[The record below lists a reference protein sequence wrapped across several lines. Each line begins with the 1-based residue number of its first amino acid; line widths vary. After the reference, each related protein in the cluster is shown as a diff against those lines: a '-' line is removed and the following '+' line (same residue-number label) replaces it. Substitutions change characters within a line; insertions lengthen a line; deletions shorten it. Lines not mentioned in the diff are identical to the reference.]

1 MFRNYL
7 KTAVRNLLRNRV
19 FAIINVLGLVLGI
32 TGTIVIYRITAF
44 EKSFD
49 SYHTDAES
57 VYRINLIQDN
67 DGDVQKSAS
76 VMHPL
81 GPAIAL
87 DYGDWKVSRIHWYYD
102 GVFISENDQGVQ
114 TKIKQ
119 PNNMAFVESDF
130 FEMFDFDIIAGNPE
144 GVLGEPNTIALSAD
158 GADKLFGLNGSNY
171 QSIIGKTLK
180 FENKLNLSV
189 SAVYANPPKNSDYGI
204 DYLMSYEGAKIY
216 PYANGLTSWGTRNG
230 STRMFV
236 KLANGQ
242 TKEQAE
248 TALKES
254 SIKYLKNIGVDAVE
268 AGVYFGLQPL
278 VDIHLDP
285 DLGAYGYVDQSALD
299 SMSIIA
305 IILIVIA
312 AINFINLA
320 TAQSVKRAKEV
331 GIRKVLGSGKKQIVS
346 QFLGEV
352 AIITLVSILISLAL
366 SEGVLMRLEPVLG
379 YNLGLNLI
387 SEPGTIL
394 FLVGLLILVTILS
407 GFYPSVVLANYN
419 PVHAIKNSS
428 LTTKTNKASFSI
440 RRGLVVF
447 QFLIS
452 QALIVGTLVVL
463 FQMDYMRNQPIGFK
477 SKGVLTFPIP
487 DRTPENMELLRTQ
500 LSSIAGISDMSFFV
514 ATPGASNTNNVDTIE
529 DPKGENQDGIRAN
542 RKNVDPTYGE
552 LFDLKLVAGAYY
564 KEESPRDHTVINR
577 RLAES
582 LGFTNPQDA
591 IGQRFNMTY
600 NASFYIVGVV
610 EDFHNNSFHS
620 EIDPVFMM
628 QGPQQY
634 FEAGVALEG
643 GSESYRAVID
653 QVEGIWSNVFL
664 NDVFTYDFMEDKIT
678 GQYESEQKVAGLFQ
692 IFAGMAIFICCL
704 GLYGLVSFMANQK
717 VKEIGIR
724 KVLGATVSSILGI
737 FSREVLVL
745 VGIAFALACPLS
757 YFIMN
762 GWLEGYVYHIQLG
775 AKVFVLGILATLFI
789 ATITISL
796 KVFRSATANPIS
808 SLRDE

>member
-1 MFRNYL
+1 MFKNYF
-7 KTAVRNLLRNRV
+7 KTAIRNLLRNRV

-32 TGTIVIYRITAF
+32 TGTVVIYRITAF

-49 SYHTDAES
+49 SYHTDADR
-57 VYRINLIQDN
+57 VYRINLVQEN
-67 DGDVQKSAS
+67 DGDIQKTES

-81 GPAIAL
+81 GPAVAL
-87 DYGDWKVSRIHWYYD
+87 DYADWEVSRIHWYYD

-119 PNNMAFVESDF
+119 PNSMAFVESDF
-130 FEMFDFDIIAGNPE
+130 FEIFDFDIIAGNPE
-144 GVLGEPNTIALSAD
+144 EVLGSPNTIALSAD

-180 FENKLNLSV
+180 FENKLNLIV

-236 KLANGQ
+236 KVANGQ
-242 TKEQAE
+242 SEEQAE
-248 TALKES
+248 AALKES

-268 AGVYFGLQPL
+268 AGVYFSLQPL

-285 DLGAYGYVDQSALD
+285 ELGAYGYVDQSTLD

-352 AIITLVSILISLAL
+352 AIITLVSVLLSLGL
-366 SEGVLMRLEPVLG
+366 SEAVLMRLEPILG
-379 YNLGLNLI
+379 YNLGLNLL
-387 SEPGTIL
+387 SEPTTIV
-394 FLVGLLILVTILS
+394 FLLGLLITVTILS

-428 LTTKTNKASFSI
+428 LTAKTNKASFSI

-452 QALIVGTLVVL
+452 QALIVGTLVIL
-463 FQMDYMRNQPIGFK
+463 FQMDFMRNQPIGFRTQ
-477 SKGVLTFPIP
+477 GILTFPIP
-487 DRTPENMELLRTQ
+487 ESTPENMGLLKTQ
-500 LSSIAGISDMSFFV
+500 LNSIAGVDDISFFI
-514 ATPGASNTNNVDTIE
+514 ATPGASNTNNVDGIK
-529 DPKGENQDGIRAN
+529 DPRGGDNDEIRAN
-542 RKNVDPTYGE
+542 RKNVDAAYGE
-552 LFDLKLVAGAYY
+552 LFDMELIAGAFY
-564 KEESPRDHTVINR
+564 KEESPKDHTVINR
-577 RLAES
+577 KLAES
-582 LGFTNPQDA
+582 LGFTNPEDA
-591 IGQRFNMTY
+591 LGQRFDMTY
-600 NASFYIVGVV
+600 NNSFFIVGVV
-610 EDFHNNSFHS
+610 EDFHNKSFHS
-620 EIDPVFMM
+620 EIDPVFML
-628 QGPQQY
+628 QGASQY
-634 FEAGVALEG
+634 FEAGIALESG
-643 GSESYRAVID
+643 ENYRMIIDEVES
-653 QVEGIWSNVFL
+653 IWSDVFS
-664 NDVFTYDFMEDKIT
+664 NDVFTYNFMEDQILAE
-678 GQYESEQKVAGLFQ
+678 YESEQRIAGLFQ

-717 VKEIGIR
+717 TKEIGIR
-724 KVLGATVSSILGI
+724 KVLGAKISSILGI

-745 VGIAFALACPLS
+745 IGIAFALACPLS

-762 GWLEGYVYHIQLG
+762 GWLDGYVYHIQLG
-775 AKVFVLGILATLFI
+775 AKVFLLGVLATILI
-789 ATITISL
+789 ATVTIGL
-796 KVFRSATANPIS
+796 KVFRSASANPIN